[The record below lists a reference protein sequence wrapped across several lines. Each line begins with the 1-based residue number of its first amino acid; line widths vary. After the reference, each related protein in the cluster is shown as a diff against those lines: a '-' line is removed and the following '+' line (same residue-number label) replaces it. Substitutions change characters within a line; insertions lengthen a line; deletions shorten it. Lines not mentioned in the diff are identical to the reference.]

1 MIEQVAEKL
10 HGEPTVNYSVANR
23 RAVLSVEHEYWVR
36 EVTRPHMSGAPSP
49 FHSWWG
55 SFLQKG
61 ASSVPDTGFRVQVLD
76 LFSSVGGL
84 SLGVS
89 TALQSLGMDVRHIAG
104 VDVDGAA
111 LEVYAK
117 NLRPNQII
125 HRSVDALVDYQVIRR
140 GARSRFAY
148 SPEVLGD
155 LTALNSRPDVLVAGP
170 PCQGHSTLNNHTRGD
185 DPKNLLY
192 LSVPA
197 IAVAL
202 EIPVVIIEN
211 VPNVVHDKNGVVDT
225 AKHLFEQA
233 GYSLT
238 WATLSADKLG
248 WAQTRRRY
256 FLVACRDVA
265 PASLSALQA
274 ASQREAANVLWA
286 IEDLQDKY
294 DAEDVMFSTPQLS
307 ADNQMRLNYL
317 VDNGEHNLPLDI
329 RPECHREGTTYGA
342 VYGRMFPDRPA
353 PTITTGFL
361 TPGRGRF
368 IHPTRPRV
376 LTPREA
382 ARIQGFPDWFTFSA
396 DRSAPPSRTNVTKC
410 IGDAVPSILGF
421 TAAMAAL
428 PALRRLSGQ

>member
-1 MIEQVAEKL
+1 M
-10 HGEPTVNYSVANR
+10 
-23 RAVLSVEHEYWVR
+23 
-36 EVTRPHMSGAPSP
+36 
-49 FHSWWG
+49 
-55 SFLQKG
+55 
-61 ASSVPDTGFRVQVLD
+61 
-76 LFSSVGGL
+76 
-84 SLGVS
+84 
-89 TALQSLGMDVRHIAG
+89 
-104 VDVDGAA
+104 
-111 LEVYAK
+111 
-117 NLRPNQII
+117 
-125 HRSVDALVDYQVIRR
+125 
-140 GARSRFAY
+140 
-148 SPEVLGD
+148 
-155 LTALNSRPDVLVAGP
+155 
-170 PCQGHSTLNNHTRGD
+170 
-185 DPKNLLY
+185 
-192 LSVPA
+192 
-197 IAVAL
+197 
-202 EIPVVIIEN
+202 
-211 VPNVVHDKNGVVDT
+211 
-225 AKHLFEQA
+225 
-233 GYSLT
+233 
-238 WATLSADKLG
+238 
-248 WAQTRRRY
+248 
-256 FLVACRDVA
+256 
-265 PASLSALQA
+265 
-274 ASQREAANVLWA
+274 LWA

-396 DRSAPPSRTNVTKC
+396 DRSAPPSRTNVTKW